1 MFHMISMYRNVL
13 ASLKCCVYASTATQK
28 MEALTIREDTRI
40 NLRQDEIP
48 SSWYNIQSDL
58 SEPLPPPL
66 DPSTRQPVN
75 PQSLERIFAKELI
88 RQEISSERSI
98 RIPEEVREAYLQ
110 IGRPTPLVRAKRL
123 ERFLRTPARIYYK
136 AEYLSP
142 TGSHKPNTAIAQ
154 AYYNS
159 QQGTARLVTESGAGQ
174 WGSALALASAIFKLR
189 CKVYMVRVSYNQKP
203 GRRTMMETY
212 GAEVTASPSG
222 ETKFGRSLLD
232 QEKDHPG
239 TLGIAISEALED
251 TVTHE
256 DSRYCLGSVLN
267 HVLLHQ
273 SIIGLEAKKQFE
285 SIDVEP
291 DIIAGCI
298 GGGSNF
304 AGFAY
309 PFMTDKLKGRSN
321 SRFVACEPK
330 AVPSTTRGVYT
341 YDFGDT
347 AEMTPLLKM
356 YTIGHKY
363 ASPPIHS
370 GGLRYHG
377 KAPSLCY
384 LINKGYIESVAYH
397 QNEVFQA
404 ARTFAQTEGMIPAPE
419 TAHCIKFVIDEAI
432 KCKESN
438 ESKVIA
444 FNNCGHGLLDLKA
457 YEDFQAGRLVDY
469 EPANIEVETYIK

>member
-1 MFHMISMYRNVL
+1 MYVAEEEAMQTLAARESTRVL
-13 ASLKCCVYASTATQK
+13 LS
-28 MEALTIREDTRI
+28 
-40 NLRQDEIP
+40 QDEIP
-48 SSWYNIQSDL
+48 TSYYNIQSDL
-58 SEPLPPPL
+58 SEPIPPPL
-66 DPSTRQPVN
+66 DPGTKQPVN
-75 PQSLERIFAKELI
+75 PQALERIFAKELI
-88 RQEISSERSI
+88 RQEMSSERNI
-98 RIPEEVREAYLQ
+98 KIPEEVREAYAA

-123 ERFLRTPARIYYK
+123 EKLLKTPAQIYYK

-142 TGSHKPNTAIAQ
+142 TGSHKPNTALAQ
-154 AYYNS
+154 AFYNS
-159 QQGTARLVTESGAGQ
+159 QQGTRRLVTESGAGQ
-174 WGSALALASAIFKLR
+174 WGSALALASGIFGLK
-189 CKVYMVRVSYNQKP
+189 CKVYMVRVSYDQKP

-212 GAEVTASPSG
+212 GAEVTPSPSND
-222 ETKFGRSLLD
+222 TKFGKSLLEQD
-232 QEKDHPG
+232 KQHPG

-251 TVTHE
+251 TVTHD

-273 SIIGLEAKKQFE
+273 SVIGLEAQKQFE

-309 PFMTDKLKGRSN
+309 PFLGEKLRGRSDAK
-321 SRFVACEPK
+321 FVACEPK
-330 AVPSTTRGVYT
+330 AVPSTTRGTYT

-356 YTIGHKY
+356 YTVGHKY
-363 ASPPIHS
+363 VSPPIHS

-377 KAPSLCY
+377 KAPSLCH
-384 LINKGYIESVAYH
+384 LINKGLVESVAYH

-404 ARTFAQTEGMIPAPE
+404 AKTFAQTEGLIPAPE
-419 TAHCIKFVIDEAI
+419 TAHVIKYVIDEAI
-432 KCKESN
+432 RCKERN
-438 ESKVIA
+438 EEKVIA

-457 YEDFQAGRLVDY
+457 YEDFQARRLVDY
-469 EPANIEVETYIK
+469 EPASIQVENYVN

>member
-1 MFHMISMYRNVL
+1 MLAAGTEQVHLDRVQLSADLLPRN
-13 ASLKCCVYASTATQK
+13 Y
-28 MEALTIREDTRI
+28 
-40 NLRQDEIP
+40 
-48 SSWYNIQSDL
+48 YNIQADL
-58 SEPLPPPL
+58 PERLPPPL
-66 DPSTRQPVN
+66 DPKTLQPVN
-75 PQSLERIFAKELI
+75 PALLERLFARELV
-88 RQEISSERSI
+88 RQEVSSDRFI
-98 RIPEEVREAYLQ
+98 KIPEEVLEAYRQ
-110 IGRPTPLVRAKRL
+110 IGRPTPLVRARRL
-123 ERFLRTPARIYYK
+123 ERFLRTPARIFFK
-136 AEYLSP
+136 AEYSSP

-154 AYYNS
+154 AYYNK
-159 QQGTARLVTESGAGQ
+159 QDGTQMVVTESGAGQ
-174 WGSALALASAIFKLR
+174 WGSALAMGSAMFGLKCR
-189 CKVYMVRVSYNQKP
+189 VYMVRVSYDQKP
-203 GRRTMMETY
+203 GRRVMMETY
-212 GAEVTASPSG
+212 GAEVKASPSK
-222 ETKFGRSLLD
+222 ETKYGQSLLA
-232 QEKDHPG
+232 ENPDHPG

-251 TVTHE
+251 TVTH
-256 DSRYCLGSVLN
+256 DDTRYCLGSVLN
-267 HVLLHQ
+267 HVLTHQ

-285 SIDVEP
+285 SIDVAP
-291 DIIAGCI
+291 DMFVGCI

-309 PFMTDKLKGRSN
+309 PFLGDKLNGKSDAE
-321 SRFVACEPK
+321 FVACEPK
-330 AVPSTTRGVYT
+330 AVPSTTRGRDT
-341 YDFGDT
+341 YDFGDS

-356 YTIGHKY
+356 HTVDHKFI
-363 ASPPIHS
+363 SPPIHS

-384 LINKGYIESVAYH
+384 LIDKGYIESVAYH

-444 FNNCGHGLLDLKA
+444 FNNCGHGLLDMKA

>member
-1 MFHMISMYRNVL
+1 MYKNVL
-13 ASLKCCVYASTATQK
+13 ASLKCYAQAHYLSLAMQTLAVRESTRVLLS
-28 MEALTIREDTRI
+28 E
-40 NLRQDEIP
+40 DEIP
-48 SSWYNIQSDL
+48 TSYYNIQADL

-66 DPSTRQPVN
+66 DPGTKQPIN

-88 RQEISSERSI
+88 RQEISSERNI
-98 RIPEEVREAYLQ
+98 KIPEEVREAYAA

-123 ERFLRTPARIYYK
+123 EKFLKTPAQIYYK

-142 TGSHKPNTAIAQ
+142 TGSHKPNTALAQ
-154 AYYNS
+154 AFYNS
-159 QQGTARLVTESGAGQ
+159 REGTRRLVTESGAGQ
-174 WGSALALASAIFKLR
+174 WGSALALASGIFGLK
-189 CKVYMVRVSYNQKP
+189 CKVYMVRISYDQKP

-212 GAEVTASPSG
+212 GAEVTPSPSND
-222 ETKFGRSLLD
+222 TKFGKSLLD
-232 QEKDHPG
+232 LDKQHPG

-251 TVTHE
+251 TVTHD

-273 SIIGLEAKKQFE
+273 SVIGLEAQKQFE
-285 SIDVEP
+285 KIDVEP

-304 AGFAY
+304 AGFAF
-309 PFMTDKLKGRSN
+309 PFLGEKLRGRSDT
-321 SRFVACEPK
+321 RFVACEPK
-330 AVPSTTRGVYT
+330 AVPSTTRGIYT

-356 YTIGHKY
+356 YTVGHKY
-363 ASPPIHS
+363 VSPPIHS

-384 LINKGYIESVAYH
+384 LINKGYVESVAYH
-397 QNEVFQA
+397 QSEVFQA
-404 ARTFAQTEGMIPAPE
+404 AKTFAQTEGMIPAPE
-419 TAHCIKFVIDEAI
+419 TAHVIKYVIDEAI
-432 KCKESN
+432 RCKERN
-438 ESKVIA
+438 EDKVIA

-469 EPANIEVETYIK
+469 EPASIKVESYV

>member
-1 MFHMISMYRNVL
+1 MQTL
-13 ASLKCCVYASTATQK
+13 AP
-28 MEALTIREDTRI
+28 REPARI
-40 NLRQDEIP
+40 ILSQDEIP
-48 SSWYNIQSDL
+48 TSWYNIQADL
-58 SEPLPPPL
+58 NETLPPPL
-66 DPSTRQPVN
+66 DPATKQPVN

-88 RQEISSERSI
+88 RQEISSEQNI
-98 RIPEEVREAYLQ
+98 TIPETVRDAYIQ
-110 IGRPTPLVRAKRL
+110 IGRPTPLVRATRL
-123 ERFLRTPARIYYK
+123 ERFLRTPAKIFYK
-136 AEYLSP
+136 AEYLNP
-142 TGSHKPNTAIAQ
+142 TGSQKPNTALAQ

-159 QQGTARLVTESGAGQ
+159 KQGTQRLVTESGAGQ
-174 WGSALALASAIFKLR
+174 WGSALALASSIFNLECR
-189 CKVYMVRVSYNQKP
+189 VYMVRVSYQQKP

-212 GAEVTASPSG
+212 GAEVLPSPSN
-222 ETKFGRSLLD
+222 ETKFGKSLLD
-232 QEKDHPG
+232 QNQEHPG

-256 DSRYCLGSVLN
+256 DTRYCLGSVLN

-285 SIDVEP
+285 SIDIEL

-309 PFMTDKLKGRSN
+309 PFISDKLKGKSD
-321 SRFVACEPK
+321 SEFVACEPK
-330 AVPSTTRGVYT
+330 AVPSTTRGTYT
-341 YDFGDT
+341 YDFADT

-356 YTIGHKY
+356 YTVGHKY
-363 ASPPIHS
+363 VSPPIHS

-384 LINKGYIESVAYH
+384 LINKGLVKSVAYH
-397 QNEVFQA
+397 QTEIFQA
-404 ARTFAQTEGMIPAPE
+404 ARTFARTEGMIPAPE
-419 TAHCIKFVIDEAI
+419 TAHCIKYVIDEAI
-432 KCKESN
+432 RCKESN
-438 ESKVIA
+438 EEKVIA

-469 EPANIEVETYIK
+469 EPASIQVESYVG

>member
-1 MFHMISMYRNVL
+1 MVATLFHMISMYRNVL

-28 MEALTIREDTRI
+28 MEALTIREDTRV
-40 NLRQDEIP
+40 NLPQDEIP

-66 DPSTRQPVN
+66 DSSTRQPVN

-123 ERFLRTPARIYYK
+123 EKFLRTPAKIYYK

-142 TGSHKPNTAIAQ
+142 TGSNKPNTAIAQ
-154 AYYNS
+154 AYYTS
-159 QQGTARLVTESGAGQ
+159 QQGTTRLVT
-174 WGSALALASAIFKLR
+174 
-189 CKVYMVRVSYNQKP
+189 
-203 GRRTMMETY
+203 
-212 GAEVTASPSG
+212 
-222 ETKFGRSLLD
+222 
-232 QEKDHPG
+232 
-239 TLGIAISEALED
+239 
-251 TVTHE
+251 HE
-256 DSRYCLGSVLN
+256 NSRYCLGSVMN

-273 SIIGLEAKKQFE
+273 SIIGLEARKQFE
-285 SIDVEP
+285 AIDVEP

-377 KAPSLCY
+377 KAPSLSY
-384 LINKGYIESVAYH
+384 LINKGYMESVAYN
-397 QNEVFQA
+397 QNEDFKA
-404 ARTFAQTEGMIPAPE
+404 DRRFAQPEGMVPE
-419 TAHCIKFVIDEAI
+419 T
-432 KCKESN
+432 
-438 ESKVIA
+438 
-444 FNNCGHGLLDLKA
+444 
-457 YEDFQAGRLVDY
+457 
-469 EPANIEVETYIK
+469 ETAQ

>member
-1 MFHMISMYRNVL
+1 MQTL
-13 ASLKCCVYASTATQK
+13 AP
-28 MEALTIREDTRI
+28 REPARI
-40 NLRQDEIP
+40 TLSQDEIP
-48 SSWYNIQSDL
+48 TSWYNIQADL
-58 SEPLPPPL
+58 NEPLPPPL
-66 DPSTRQPVN
+66 DPATKQPVN

-88 RQEISSERSI
+88 RQEISSEQNI
-98 RIPEEVREAYLQ
+98 TIPETVRDAYIQ
-110 IGRPTPLVRAKRL
+110 IGRPTPLVRARRL
-123 ERFLRTPARIYYK
+123 ERFLRTPAKIFYK

-142 TGSHKPNTAIAQ
+142 TGSHKPNTALAQ

-159 QQGTARLVTESGAGQ
+159 KQGTQRLVTESGAGQ
-174 WGSALALASAIFKLR
+174 WGSALALASSIFNLECR
-189 CKVYMVRVSYNQKP
+189 VYMVRVSYQQKP

-212 GAEVTASPSG
+212 GAEVLPSPSN
-222 ETKFGRSLLD
+222 ETKFGKSLLD
-232 QEKDHPG
+232 QNQDHPG

-256 DSRYCLGSVLN
+256 DTRYCLGSVLN

-285 SIDVEP
+285 SMDIEP

-309 PFMTDKLKGRSN
+309 PFIADKLRSK
-321 SRFVACEPK
+321 SDSEFVACEPK
-330 AVPSTTRGVYT
+330 AVPSTTRGTYT
-341 YDFGDT
+341 YDFADT

-356 YTIGHKY
+356 YTVGHKY
-363 ASPPIHS
+363 ISPPIHS

-384 LINKGYIESVAYH
+384 LINKGLVKSVAYH
-397 QNEVFQA
+397 QTEVFQA
-404 ARTFAQTEGMIPAPE
+404 ARTFARTEGMIPAPE
-419 TAHCIKFVIDEAI
+419 TAHWIKYVIDEAI
-432 KCKESN
+432 RCKEPN
-438 ESKVIA
+438 EEKVIA

-469 EPANIEVETYIK
+469 EPASIQVESYV